1 MSRNSSIFDH
11 HAFLQSFT
19 GREQFLEEYL
29 NSIPR
34 AGITITRPVTDAG
47 AFSTHLDLCPQE
59 EYRAL
64 TSGMVECWEMAS
76 GEGHDQL
83 LAALQQADM
92 NDPMLVILPAECLA
106 LHLLSTRR
114 DLFETA
120 LSLDEVRKCESLQ
133 MFKPQRAVSL
143 VQDLNAATNAFRT
156 EMATSCGERFG
167 SRRILL
173 RRFEGTD
180 LFTIGFYFEKSPK
193 TQRRLTGTEAEPSL
207 ERDEARLLQF
217 DAAVFEARTG
227 MLGVRSGHGRL
238 TNQIRRAFAS
248 AFLNDP
254 AAYEWEGAGD
264 ILDLAA
270 LFDPD
275 LDMEDASGNRHLLT
289 EADYSP
295 SHDEFMARYRVTG
308 ADVHAILQRDNR
320 TDAVQH
326 SRIRKLVLKMA
337 VEGTARRKKVTLTAP
352 NKLDFKRGSDTE
364 QIIDQLHDWNVL
376 RSHEIQTPVEATA

>member
-1 MSRNSSIFDH
+1 MSRNASMFDH
-11 HAFLQSFT
+11 RAFLQSFT
-19 GREQFLEEYL
+19 GREEFLEEYL
-29 NSIPR
+29 DSIPR
-34 AGITITRPVTDAG
+34 AGITITRPVRNAG
-47 AFSTHLDLCPQE
+47 TFSTHLDLCPPE

-64 TSGMVECWEMAS
+64 ISGMVESWEMAS

-83 LAALQQADM
+83 LTAIQQEGI
-92 NDPMLVILPAECLA
+92 NDPRLVTIPAECLA

-133 MFKPQRAVSL
+133 MFKAQRAVSL
-143 VQDLNAATNAFRT
+143 VLDLNAATNAFRT
-156 EMATSCGERFG
+156 QMAASCGERFG

-180 LFTIGFYFEKSPK
+180 LFTIGFYFEKAPK
-193 TQRRLTGTEAEPSL
+193 TQRRLTGTEADPSL

-217 DAAVFEARTG
+217 DAAIFEPSTG

-248 AFLNDP
+248 SFLNQ
-254 AAYEWEGAGD
+254 ATAYEWEGAGD

-275 LDMEDASGNRHLLT
+275 LDMEDTSGSRHLLT
-289 EADYSP
+289 EVDYSP
-295 SHDEFMARYRVTG
+295 GHDEFMARYRVTG

-320 TDAVQH
+320 TDGVRR

-364 QIIDQLHDWNVL
+364 QIIAQLHEWNVL

>member
-1 MSRNSSIFDH
+1 MFDH
-11 HAFLQSFT
+11 HAFLQSFS

-29 NSIPR
+29 DSIPP
-34 AGITITRPVTDAG
+34 AGITITRPATDAG
-47 AFSTHLDLCPQE
+47 AFSNHLGLCPQE

-64 TSGMVECWEMAS
+64 TAGMVECWEMAS

-83 LAALQQADM
+83 LAALQHAGM
-92 NDPMLVILPAECLA
+92 NDPLLVTLPAECLA

-173 RRFEGTD
+173 RRFEGSD

-193 TQRRLTGTEAEPSL
+193 TQRRLTGTEAQPSL

-217 DAAVFEARTG
+217 DAAIFEPNTG

-248 AFLNDP
+248 AFLNKPD
-254 AAYEWEGAGD
+254 AYDWEGASD
-264 ILDLAA
+264 ILNLAA
-270 LFDPD
+270 FFDPD

-289 EADYSP
+289 EVDYSP

-320 TDAVQH
+320 MESVER
-326 SRIRKLVLKMA
+326 SRVRKVVVKMA
-337 VEGTARRKKVTLTAP
+337 VEGTTRRKKVTLTAP
-352 NKLDFKRGSDTE
+352 NKLDFKRGTEAE
-364 QIIDQLHDWNVL
+364 QIIAQLHEWNVL
-376 RSHEIQTPVEATA
+376 QSHEIQTPAEATA